1 MKGGEYPAAREQ
13 PNGRQPTDGLKTQ
26 IKSRFYD
33 VNGWVPWKT
42 LGWVLFGRGF
52 SPSQYIFLFYEETH
66 QLIQK
71 L

>member
-33 VNGWVPWKT
+33 VNGWVP
-42 LGWVLFGRGF
+42 
-52 SPSQYIFLFYEETH
+52 
-66 QLIQK
+66 
-71 L
+71 